1 MQHIHAKLTIA
12 YLHGVVKFVEACTDN
27 SLAAVLNMVTL
38 QVYVVEGR
46 KPSNWTSVVPMSS
59 ELYSCVSTIWLCV
72 WLSLVWH

>member
-1 MQHIHAKLTIA
+1 MKNYYLPNQGTFWGPTVSGMKCFYSMQHIHAQLTTA

-46 KPSNWTSVVPMSS
+46 KPSN
-59 ELYSCVSTIWLCV
+59 
-72 WLSLVWH
+72 